1 MIWLADNVVGSIP
14 GVDELVESA
23 LPVVG
28 EQGVWEK
35 E

>member
-1 MIWLADNVVGSIP
+1 MNWLADNVIGSIP
-14 GVDELVESA
+14 GVDELIEGA